1 MRIGA
6 HVSTAGGLDKG
17 IERAQAMGA
26 ETIQIFG
33 APPQSWRRRGYPREE
48 AQAFRAQAAAAG
60 IWPIFI
66 HAVYL
71 VNLAT
76 SNPENLIKSQDALI
90 ADMVLS
96 SAIGAKGVIFHIG
109 SHRGLGFA
117 TMFGQIVD
125 SVRRVL
131 AETPEDAW
139 LVIENSAGMGDSVGR
154 KLGELAAVMKEVASP
169 RLKVCFDTQHAFSAG
184 YDVATAGGLA
194 ATVDE
199 FEREVGL
206 AHLVA
211 IHANDSKCPLGG
223 GVDRHENIG
232 DGHIGRAGF
241 KVILA
246 QPAFRDLPFLLEVP
260 GFPKEGKKAEG
271 PDKENVDRLK
281 AIAAVVN

>member
-6 HVSTAGGLDKG
+6 HVSTAGGLEKG
-17 IERAQAMGA
+17 IERAQVMGA

-33 APPQSWRRRGYPREE
+33 APPQTWRRKAHPPQE
-48 AQAFRAQAAAAG
+48 AEAFRAQAAAAD
-60 IWPIFI
+60 IWPVFI
-66 HAVYL
+66 HGVYL

-90 ADMVLS
+90 ADMALS
-96 SAIGAKGVIFHIG
+96 SAIRAKGVIFHIG
-109 SHRGLGFA
+109 SHRGAGYA
-117 TMFGQIVD
+117 KVFGQIVD

-131 AETPEDAW
+131 AETPDDTW
-139 LVIENSAGMGDSVGR
+139 LILENSAGMGDSIGR
-154 KLGELAAVMKEVASP
+154 RFGELGAIMKEVASL
-169 RLKVCFDTQHAFSAG
+169 RLKVCFDTQHAFSSG

-199 FEREVGL
+199 FERDVGL

-232 DGHIGRAGF
+232 EGHIGRAGF
-241 KVILA
+241 EVIMA
-246 QPAFRDLPFLLEVP
+246 HAAFRDLPFLLEVP
-260 GFPKEGKKAEG
+260 GFPKEGKKPEG

-281 AIAAVVN
+281 AIAAAVG

>member
-6 HVSTAGGLDKG
+6 HVSTAGGLEKG

-33 APPQSWRRRGYPREE
+33 ASPQSWRRKTYPRQE
-48 AQAFRAQAAAAG
+48 AAAFRARAAAAD

-109 SHRGLGFA
+109 SHRGAGYA
-117 TMFGQIVD
+117 NVFGQIVD
-125 SVRRVL
+125 SVRGVL
-131 AETPEDAW
+131 AETPEDTW
-139 LVIENSAGMGDSVGR
+139 LILENSAGMGDSVGR
-154 KLGELAAVMKEVASP
+154 KLGELAAVMKEVAGS

-206 AHLVA
+206 AHLAA

-232 DGHIGRAGF
+232 EGHIGRAGF

-246 QPAFRDLPFLLEVP
+246 HPAFRDLPFLLEVP
-260 GFPKEGKKAEG
+260 GFPKEGGKAEG

-281 AIAAVVN
+281 AIAAGVG

>member
-6 HVSTAGGLDKG
+6 HVSTAGGLEKG

-33 APPQSWRRRGYPREE
+33 APPQTWRRRAYSSQE
-48 AQAFRAQAAAAG
+48 AEAFRAQAAAAD

-66 HAVYL
+66 HGVYL

-76 SNPENLIKSQDALI
+76 SNAENLIKSQDALI
-90 ADMVLS
+90 ADMSLS

-109 SHRGLGFA
+109 SHRGVGYEKV
-117 TMFGQIVD
+117 FGQIVD

-131 AETPEDAW
+131 AETPDDAW
-139 LVIENSAGMGDSVGR
+139 LILENSAGMGDSIGR
-154 KLGELAAVMKEVASP
+154 RFSELASIMKEVTSA
-169 RLKVCFDTQHAFSAG
+169 RLKVCFDTQHAFSSG
-184 YDVATAGGLA
+184 YDVATASGLA
-194 ATVDE
+194 ETVDE

-211 IHANDSKCPLGG
+211 IHANDSKCALGG

-232 DGHIGRAGF
+232 EGHIGRAGF
-241 KVILA
+241 EVVMA
-246 QPAFRDLPFLLEVP
+246 HAAFRDLPFLLEVP
-260 GFPKEGKKAEG
+260 GFPKEGKKPEG

-281 AIAAVVN
+281 AIAAAVS

>member
-6 HVSTAGGLDKG
+6 HVSTAGGLEKG
-17 IERAQAMGA
+17 IERAQAIGA

-33 APPQSWRRRGYPREE
+33 SPPQSWRRKAFSPQE
-48 AQAFRAQAAAAG
+48 AEAFQARAAAAD
-60 IWPIFI
+60 IWPVFI
-66 HAVYL
+66 HGVYL

-109 SHRGLGFA
+109 SHRGVGYA
-117 TMFGQIVD
+117 NVFGQIVD

-131 AETPEDAW
+131 AETPEDTW
-139 LVIENSAGMGDSVGR
+139 LILENSAGMGDSVGR
-154 KLGELAAVMKEVASP
+154 KLGELGAIIKEVASL

-184 YDVATAGGLA
+184 YDVATVAGLA

-206 AHLVA
+206 THLVA
-211 IHANDSKCPLGG
+211 IHANDSKCPLAG

-232 DGHIGRAGF
+232 EGHIGRAGF
-241 KVILA
+241 EVIVA
-246 QPAFRDLPFLLEVP
+246 QPAFCDLPFLLEVP
-260 GFPKEGKKAEG
+260 GFPREGKKPAG

-281 AIAAVVN
+281 AIAAAVG

>member
-6 HVSTAGGLDKG
+6 HVSTAGGLEKG

-33 APPQSWRRRGYPREE
+33 SPPQSWRRKAHFPGE
-48 AQAFRAQAAAAG
+48 AEAFREQAAAAD
-60 IWPIFI
+60 IRPVFI
-66 HAVYL
+66 HGVYL

-76 SNPENLIKSQDALI
+76 SNPENLIKSEDALI

-109 SHRGLGFA
+109 SHRGAGYEA
-117 TMFGQIVD
+117 VFGQIVG

-131 AETPEDAW
+131 AETPEDSW
-139 LVIENSAGMGDSVGR
+139 LILENSAGMGDSVGR
-154 KLGELAAVMKEVASP
+154 KFSELAAIMKEVASP

-184 YDVATAGGLA
+184 YDVATADGLA
-194 ATVDE
+194 ATLNE
-199 FEREVGL
+199 LEREVGL

-232 DGHIGRAGF
+232 EGHIGRAGF
-241 KVILA
+241 EVIMA
-246 QPAFRDLPFLLEVP
+246 HPAFRDQPFLLEVP
-260 GFPKEGKKAEG
+260 GFPEEGKKPEG

-281 AIAAVVN
+281 KIAAAVG

>member
-6 HVSTAGGLDKG
+6 HVSTAGGLERG

-33 APPQSWRRRGYPREE
+33 SPPQSWRRKAYPRQE
-48 AQAFRAQAAAAG
+48 AEAFRTGAAAAD
-60 IWPIFI
+60 IWPVFI

-109 SHRGLGFA
+109 SHRGVGYA
-117 TMFGQIVD
+117 TVFGQIVD

-139 LVIENSAGMGDSVGR
+139 LILENSAGMGDTIGR
-154 KLGELAAVMKEVASP
+154 KLGELAAIMKEVVSP
-169 RLKVCFDTQHAFSAG
+169 RLKVCLDTQHAFSAG
-184 YDVATAGGLA
+184 YDVATARGLA

-199 FEREVGL
+199 FQREVGL

-211 IHANDSKCPLGG
+211 VHANDSKCPLGG

-232 DGHIGRAGF
+232 EGHIGRAGF
-241 KVILA
+241 EVILA
-246 QPAFRDLPFLLEVP
+246 HAAFRDLPFLLEVP

-281 AIAAVVN
+281 AIARAVG

>member
-6 HVSTAGGLDKG
+6 HVSTAGGLEKG
-17 IERAQAMGA
+17 IERAQAMGV

-33 APPQSWRRRGYPREE
+33 APPQSWRRKAHPPQEVE
-48 AQAFRAQAAAAG
+48 AFRAQAAAAA
-60 IWPIFI
+60 IWPVFI

-90 ADMVLS
+90 ADMALS
-96 SAIGAKGVIFHIG
+96 STIGAKGVIFHVG
-109 SHRGLGFA
+109 SHRGVGYEKV
-117 TMFGQIVD
+117 FGQIVD

-131 AETPEDAW
+131 AETPGDTW
-139 LVIENSAGMGDSVGR
+139 LILENSAGMGDSIGR
-154 KLGELAAVMKEVASP
+154 RFSELAGIMRKVASP
-169 RLKVCFDTQHAFSAG
+169 RLKVCFDTQHAFSSG
-184 YDVATAGGLA
+184 YDVATADGLA

-211 IHANDSKCPLGG
+211 IHANDSKCALGG

-232 DGHIGRAGF
+232 EGHIGRAGF
-241 KVILA
+241 KVIMA
-246 QPAFRDLPFLLEVP
+246 HAAFRDLPFLLEVP
-260 GFPKEGKKAEG
+260 GFPKEGKKPEG

-281 AIAAVVN
+281 AIAAAVS

>member
-6 HVSTAGGLDKG
+6 HVSTAGGLGKG

-33 APPQSWRRRGYPREE
+33 SPPQSWRRKAFSPQE
-48 AQAFRAQAAAAG
+48 AEAFRARAAAAD
-60 IWPIFI
+60 IWPVFI
-66 HAVYL
+66 HGVYL

-109 SHRGLGFA
+109 SHRGVGYEKV
-117 TMFGQIVD
+117 FGQIVD

-131 AETPEDAW
+131 AETPDDTW
-139 LVIENSAGMGDSVGR
+139 LILENSAGMGDSIGR
-154 KLGELAAVMKEVASP
+154 RFSELASIMKEVASP
-169 RLKVCFDTQHAFSAG
+169 RLKVCFDTQHAFSSG
-184 YDVATAGGLA
+184 YDVATASGLA
-194 ATVDE
+194 ETVDE

-206 AHLVA
+206 AYLVA

-232 DGHIGRAGF
+232 EGHIGRAGF
-241 KVILA
+241 EVIMA
-246 QPAFRDLPFLLEVP
+246 HAAFRELPFLLEVP
-260 GFPKEGKKAEG
+260 GFPKEGRKPEG

-281 AIAAVVN
+281 AIAVAVG

>member
-6 HVSTAGGLDKG
+6 HISTAGGLEKG

-33 APPQSWRRRGYPREE
+33 APPQTWRRKAHPPQEVE
-48 AQAFRAQAAAAG
+48 AFRAQAAAAD
-60 IWPIFI
+60 IWPVFI

-76 SNPENLIKSQDALI
+76 SNRQNLIKSQDALI

-109 SHRGLGFA
+109 SHRGAGYEKVFS
-117 TMFGQIVD
+117 QIVD

-131 AETPEDAW
+131 AETPDDSW
-139 LVIENSAGMGDSVGR
+139 LILENSAGMGDSIGR
-154 KLGELAAVMKEVASP
+154 RFSELADIMKEVASP
-169 RLKVCFDTQHAFSAG
+169 RLKVCFDTQHAFSSG
-184 YDVATAGGLA
+184 YDVATTDGLA
-194 ATVDE
+194 ETVDE

-211 IHANDSKCPLGG
+211 IHANDSKCPLAG

-232 DGHIGRAGF
+232 EGHIGRAGF
-241 KVILA
+241 EVIVA
-246 QPAFRDLPFLLEVP
+246 HAAFRDLPFLLEVP
-260 GFPKEGKKAEG
+260 GFPKEGKKPEG

-281 AIAAVVN
+281 AIAAAVG